1 MCNEMDARSTSRRA
15 MIRNTAA
22 VGLTLPALGMASAMA
37 EQPKPTNVQGPKE
50 ALDAL
55 MAGNTRFINGD
66 MLPHDHQTAQ
76 RGSSQGQNPFA
87 AFIRCA
93 DSRVAPE
100 IVFDQSFGELFV
112 CGVAGN
118 IPTEEI
124 VASLEYAV
132 AVLHTPLIVIMGHSN
147 CGAVGA
153 AITHED
159 SITDLPGNLPG
170 LISQILPASIA
181 SAGSDDRLN
190 NAIKINVQNGVK
202 QLPKDST
209 VISDAIKAGTCHVV
223 GGVYDLS
230 SGRFNLVD

>member
-1 MCNEMDARSTSRRA
+1 MCNEIDARSTSRRA

-22 VGLTLPALGMASAMA
+22 AGLSLPTLGMVSAMA
-37 EQPKPTNVQGPKE
+37 EQPKPASIQNPQE

-55 MAGNTRFINGD
+55 MAGNKRFIGGD
-66 MLPHDHQTAQ
+66 MLPHDHQSAQ
-76 RGSSQGQNPFA
+76 RGSSEGQSPFA

-147 CGAVGA
+147 CGAVDA
-153 AITHED
+153 AIKHEN
-159 SITDLPGNLPG
+159 SVTDLPGNLPG

-181 SAGSDDRLN
+181 SADSEDRLN
-190 NAIKINVQNGVK
+190 HAIKINVQNGVK
-202 QLPKDST
+202 QLPKDSP
-209 VISDAIKAGTCHVV
+209 VISDAIEAGTCSVV
-223 GGVYDLS
+223 GGVYDLHT
-230 SGRFNLVD
+230 GRFTLVD

>member
-15 MIRNTAA
+15 MIRTTAA
-22 VGLTLPALGMASAMA
+22 AGLTLPALGMVNAMA
-37 EQPKPTNVQGPKE
+37 EEPKPTSVQSPKE

-55 MAGNTRFINGD
+55 IAGNTRFINGD
-66 MLPHDHQTAQ
+66 MLPHNHQTAQ
-76 RGSSQGQNPFA
+76 QGSSEGQSPFA

-147 CGAVGA
+147 CGAVDA

-202 QLPKDST
+202 QIPKDST
-209 VISDAIKAGTCHVV
+209 VISDAIKAGTCRVV

-230 SGRFNLVD
+230 SGRFTLVD